1 MFRDAVL
8 EALTRALGDDA
19 AAVGDLGALLTAP
32 PKVEMGDLAF
42 PCFPL
47 AKVRRM
53 APPQIA
59 AELAAAIPA
68 GGAIR
73 EVKALGPY
81 VNFFADPAAQLQAL
95 QHQLDDGSFQ
105 RAWRTDTP
113 RRVMIEF
120 SQPNTHKV
128 FHVGHLR
135 NVTIGDALARIFRAR
150 GHDVVAAN
158 YYGDF
163 GIDVAKCL
171 YQLRSGEQGEPPQEG
186 RTAWLGEAY
195 VAANAP
201 LSAAKKQI
209 EAAAEAGDEEAKA
222 AAIAAHDALYQPIR
236 AVLTALEEGE
246 PEVTELYR
254 ETRQWCL
261 DEFAS
266 IYRWLDV
273 HFDHDF
279 FESQLEEAGNKVVD
293 DFLAKG
299 VFVESQ
305 GAIISDL
312 TERKLPVCLVR
323 KSDGSSLYMTWDLAL
338 ARQKF
343 DEFDIEQSMY
353 VVGSEQTLHFQQ
365 LFATL
370 ENMGYE
376 RAKDCRHVSYEL
388 VMLPSGKMSSRNG
401 TAIPLHELRRRVSDA
416 IRAKMQAEE
425 RADRADW
432 TDEQWDHTVETV
444 ALACLKYGM
453 LHVGN
458 NRRVIFDIDDWTN
471 PEGDTGAYVLYSLA
485 RIAGIHRKGGDTVDP
500 VAELPAD
507 SGFGHETERALL
519 NHLLAFP
526 EQVRRAE
533 ESCDPSVI
541 ANFVFEGAKHFSRFY
556 AECPVLKSEGGL
568 KQARLMLA
576 ACTKEVFT
584 HALGLLGIA
593 TLEAM

>member
-19 AAVGDLGALLTAP
+19 AAAGDLDALLTAP

-42 PCFPL
+42 PCFSL
-47 AKVRRM
+47 AKVKRM
-53 APPQIA
+53 APPKIA
-59 AELAAAIPA
+59 AELAAAIEP
-68 GGAIR
+68 GGPIL

-95 QHQLDDGSFQ
+95 MHQLDDGSLL
-105 RAWRTDTP
+105 RACKTDTP
-113 RRVMIEF
+113 KRVMIEF

-128 FHVGHLR
+128 FHVGHMR

-171 YQLRSGEQGEPPQEG
+171 YQLRTGAQGEPPAEG
-186 RTAWLGEAY
+186 RTSWLGEAY

-201 LSAAKKQI
+201 LSAAKKKI
-209 EAAAEAGDEEAKA
+209 AAAAEAGDEEAKQ

-236 AVLTALEEGE
+236 AVLTAMEEGE
-246 PEVTELYR
+246 PEVTALYR

-261 DEFAS
+261 DEFAA

-293 DFLAKG
+293 DYLAKG

-312 TERKLPVCLVR
+312 SEQKLPVCLVR

-343 DEFDIEQSMY
+343 DEFDIETSMY

-370 ENMGYE
+370 GKMGYE
-376 RAKDCRHVSYEL
+376 RASDCRHVSYEL
-388 VMLPSGKMSSRNG
+388 VMLPEGKMSSRDG
-401 TAIPLHELRRRVSDA
+401 TAIPLHELRRRVTDA

-458 NRRVIFDIDDWTN
+458 NRRVVFDIDDWTN
-471 PEGDTGAYVLYSLA
+471 PEGDTGAYLLYSIA
-485 RIAGIHRKGGDTVDP
+485 RIAGIRRKGGDAVDLL
-500 VAELPAD
+500 ADLPSD
-507 SGFGHETERALL
+507 TGFGHETERALL
-519 NHLLAFP
+519 GHLQRFP
-526 EQVRRAE
+526 DVVARAE
-533 ESCDPSVI
+533 DTCDPSGI

-556 AECPVLKSEGGL
+556 AECPVLKADGGL

-576 ACTKEVFT
+576 ACTKEIFT
-584 HALGLLGIA
+584 HALGLLGIE
-593 TLEAM
+593 TVESM

>member
-1 MFRDAVL
+1 MDEPPATPGTTVTLGASIRYDPTFAARECPVFRQAVL
-8 EALTRALGDDA
+8 DALTLALGDDA
-19 AAVGDLGALLTAP
+19 EAAGDLGALLGAP

-47 AKVRRM
+47 AKIRRK

-68 GGAIR
+68 GGPIL

-95 QHQLDDGSFQ
+95 HAELADG
-105 RAWRTDTP
+105 RVLAACKTDAP

-120 SQPNTHKV
+120 SQPNTPKV

-135 NVTIGDALARIFRAR
+135 HVVVGDALARIFRAR

-171 YQLRSGEQGEPPQEG
+171 YQLRTGAQGQPPAEG
-186 RTAWLGEAY
+186 RTSWLGEAY

-201 LSAAKKQI
+201 LSAAKAKI
-209 EAAAEAGDEEAKA
+209 KEAAEAGDEDAKQ

-246 PEVTELYR
+246 PEITALYQ

-261 DEFAS
+261 DEFADT
-266 IYRWLDV
+266 YTWLDV

-293 DFLAKG
+293 DYLDKG

-312 TERKLPVCLVR
+312 TEQKLPVCLVR

-343 DEFDIEQSMY
+343 DEFDIEQSLY
-353 VVGSEQTLHFQQ
+353 VVGAEQTLHFQQ

-370 ENMGYE
+370 GKMGYD

-388 VMLPSGKMSSRNG
+388 VMLPEGKMSSRNG
-401 TAIPLHELRRRVSDA
+401 TAIPLHELRRRVSEA
-416 IRAKMQAEE
+416 IRAKMQAE
-425 RADRADW
+425 DRSDRSDW
-432 TDEQWDHTVETV
+432 TATQWDDTVEKV

-458 NRRVIFDIDDWTN
+458 NRRVIFDIEDWTN
-471 PEGDTGAYVLYSLA
+471 PEGDTGAYLLYSLA
-485 RIAGIHRKGGDTVDP
+485 RIAGIQRKGGDGVDLSAP
-500 VAELPAD
+500 LPAG
-507 SGFGHETERALL
+507 SGFGAETERALL
-519 NHLLAFP
+519 GHLLRFP
-526 EQVRRAE
+526 AEVRRAE
-533 ESCDPSVI
+533 ETCDPSGL
-541 ANFVFEGAKHFSRFY
+541 ANYVYEGAKHFSRFY
-556 AECPVLKSEGGL
+556 AECPVI
-568 KQARLMLA
+568 QA
-576 ACTKEVFT
+576 
-584 HALGLLGIA
+584 
-593 TLEAM
+593 